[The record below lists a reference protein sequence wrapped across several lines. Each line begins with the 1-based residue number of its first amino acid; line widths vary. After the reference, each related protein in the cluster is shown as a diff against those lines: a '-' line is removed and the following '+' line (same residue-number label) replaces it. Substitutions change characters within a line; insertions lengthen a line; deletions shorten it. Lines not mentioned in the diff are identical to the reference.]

1 MVVSPCG
8 VVEAELLFNSVRM
21 FANMFGVIEF
31 AAVCIRKFSMRDW
44 ICVLFIVLQFIDSF
58 KHVRH
63 DTLELS
69 TKVFSEE
76 IAEVQNGGV
85 VFF

>member
-21 FANMFGVIEF
+21 LANMVGVIEF
-31 AAVCIRKFSMRDW
+31 VAVCIRKFSMRDW

-69 TKVFSEE
+69 TKVLSEE
-76 IAEVQNGGV
+76 IAEVEDGGV